1 MKVATNAAVE
11 ISNAKEQNPPP
22 PIPPLPFSSP
32 AGEGIGCSNSKLSKT
47 SPSVLND
54 KAMDETGLYNGL
66 LHSRAYSGEKTDK
79 SHQRASPGQ
88 GEASN
93 TRSRWPHSL
102 NVVTNFSKPPQ
113 LAERAADK
121 SRTLKQDAVDALQKG
136 HGRMNSSADVKT
148 PDGYK
153 RRNSNGEKRQHRSND
168 KGYDAALGLHS
179 HDFEN
184 TRKAPSPPRHN
195 KGPVGHL
202 KRASTKMSTL
212 SPSDRPIVIGISV
225 PSDKLDQ
232 HTVSPDTGPAPASL
246 SSRQYGGGRG
256 PSDAPTVL
264 ITPARAESTWSA
276 SPDDHFK
283 PGRQR
288 APSSVYSRATNAR
301 ATPKQSDVPPVP
313 TRPRRSPSLSSD
325 PANRQGLDT
334 RIHSA
339 YTVFDED
346 ESPNEASRERPT
358 SGESRSRILR
368 RSSTDTIATRHRSQG
383 WWNHIVSPFL
393 PKPGAVPWRSTS
405 RTIEPAPH
413 LPGFAPRT
421 ALMDNHQP
429 SDGQSSTRSKRSS
442 SGHTSIWTD
451 VSPEEA
457 ERQTAEITML
467 HSPFQEHARGLENPV
482 KDLSDWFEGLGA
494 AAEYYHACWHDQR
507 HPTPYFECQGHT
519 CSPRRPGDLPPAL
532 GPCGTSKAPP
542 EISADHRGID
552 SPAEHKGHGANE
564 FQQTPANRFSAAFK
578 ESLSPKS
585 KIRDRSGSEMTVIE
599 DVDGTPV
606 VHEAQAAPIVRAA
619 APVPAAQP
627 PLPTAEGGGGVEVAK
642 TLPMPP
648 VFPRSD
654 SKKPPLAH
662 FPSAEES
669 PRDADG
675 LGTTKPSG
683 PRAPA
688 ISPPKARKP
697 VKRIVAVMPP
707 GHPSV
712 RRAYPLSP
720 SPASPT
726 APANESMRDQIGI
739 NKLPQNGTL
748 PSNSE
753 DVAVPTTIINHYY
766 SSVESSRSIV
776 KPSPRPAWS
785 PNDIWRAR
793 ENEKSQPEDSKQ
805 QDRSCFPKFTACVGR
820 GKPKTKKQRWLLI
833 GITSVLVFMIVL
845 ILLLAM
851 LLTRKGDAMEV
862 QSQWLNLTGF
872 PPMPT
877 GISTVIQPDPVGESS
892 ACVRPATLWSC
903 SVPKEQQA
911 SIAPNNPNQPNFR
924 LEIRFQNGSIAHG
937 GALKSTGVQK
947 RSHSR
952 RGNAVAAGSM
962 IKSQLLRVRDFTS
975 NLFTPSPIPP
985 TREDQ
990 IFLGNTT
997 DKNQQPFDGEITP
1010 FFISFISPERLPSLK
1025 MSKRNEFSLSNST
1038 AGGTDPFPN
1047 LEDIIPRPSITA
1059 DGTASPAL
1067 LYPLATAQPLRL
1079 YDRNIDTEH
1088 YGFYTYFDRSI
1099 FLRSNAL
1106 INFTNTSPSEI
1117 SEDENGGAAE
1127 DAAKVRCTWAQTR
1140 FLIQIWTRKG
1150 DGAPLLQSSNSSSRS
1165 RPDSRPKNL
1174 TESSANNFS
1183 QPEILVHA
1191 AAPSRGSDDAR
1202 YRKEAL
1208 GILRF
1213 DCIKRHDILPTNTG
1227 ALDKTSA
1234 SGHVPPTLP
1243 QDSNTSTDPAP
1254 RLHLTNALTNWA
1266 TPALTRPSPKLLVGR
1281 TPAPPLRDRA
1291 SLRGADVLINRTPID
1306 QQRPKTAPSG
1316 PYTVQE
1322 TPNLPR
1328 VLSDSF
1334 ATPPSIIPDSQP
1346 TPFSQQKNGKRPYE
1360 ENSSP
1365 SPTHHASAK
1374 RSKARVEEEGEDP
1387 EE

>member
-11 ISNAKEQNPPP
+11 VSKAKEQNPPP
-22 PIPPLPFSSP
+22 PIPRSPFSSP
-32 AGEGIGCSNSKLSKT
+32 AGESIGCSNSNLSET
-47 SPSVLND
+47 SPPVLND
-54 KAMDETGLYNGL
+54 KVMDETGLDNGL
-66 LHSRAYSGEKTDK
+66 LHSRAYSGKKSDK
-79 SHQRASPGQ
+79 NHRRVSPGH

-93 TRSRWPHSL
+93 TRSRWPHPL
-102 NVVTNFSKPPQ
+102 NVVTNFSKPSQ
-113 LAERAADK
+113 LAERAGDK
-121 SRTLKQDAVDALQKG
+121 SRTLEQDAVDAFQKG
-136 HGRMNSSADVKT
+136 HRRMNSSADIKT

-153 RRNSNGEKRQHRSND
+153 RRNSSGEKRQQRSND
-168 KGYDAALGLHS
+168 KGYDAALGLHA

-184 TRKAPSPPRHN
+184 TRKAPSPPRYS

-232 HTVSPDTGPAPASL
+232 HTVSPDTGPTPVNL
-246 SSRQYGGGRG
+246 SSGQYGGGRG

-264 ITPARAESTWSA
+264 ITPARAESTWFA

-301 ATPKQSDVPPVP
+301 ATPKQPDIPPVP
-313 TRPRRSPSLSSD
+313 TRPRRSPSSSSD
-325 PANRQGLDT
+325 PANRQGVDT

-346 ESPNEASRERPT
+346 ESPNEASKERPI
-358 SGESRSRILR
+358 SGESQSRILR

-405 RTIEPAPH
+405 RTIEPVLH

-421 ALMDNHQP
+421 ALTDNHQP
-429 SDGQSSTRSKRSS
+429 SDGHPSTRSKRSS
-442 SGHTSIWTD
+442 SDHTSIWTD

-457 ERQTAEITML
+457 ERQTAETTML

-519 CSPRRPGDLPPAL
+519 CSPRRPGDIPPAQ
-532 GPCGTSKAPP
+532 GTSKDPL
-542 EISADHRGID
+542 ERSADHGGTD
-552 SPAEHKGHGANE
+552 SPTEHKGDGANE

-578 ESLSPKS
+578 ESLSHES
-585 KIRDRSGSEMTVIE
+585 KFRERPGSEMTVIE

-627 PLPTAEGGGGVEVAK
+627 PLPTAEGEGGIEAAK
-642 TLPMPP
+642 TLGIPP
-648 VFPRSD
+648 VVPRSD
-654 SKKPPLAH
+654 SRKPPLAP
-662 FPSAEES
+662 FPSVEES
-669 PRDADG
+669 ARDADD
-675 LGTTKPSG
+675 LETTKPSG

-712 RRAYPLSP
+712 RQAYPLSP
-720 SPASPT
+720 SPVSPT
-726 APANESMRDQIGI
+726 TPANESMRDQTGI
-739 NKLPQNGTL
+739 NKLPPSRVL
-748 PSNSE
+748 PSNGE

-766 SSVESSRSIV
+766 PSVESSRSGM

-785 PNDIWRAR
+785 PNEMRTAR
-793 ENEKSQPEDSKQ
+793 ENEKSQPEGSKQ
-805 QDRSCFPKFTACVGR
+805 QGRSCPPNFTACVGR
-820 GKPKTKKQRWLLI
+820 GKPKTKKQKRLLI
-833 GITSVLVFMIVL
+833 GIASALVFMIVL

-924 LEIRFQNGSIAHG
+924 LEIRFQNGSIAQG
-937 GALKSTGVQK
+937 VLNSTDVQR
-947 RSHSR
+947 RSHSS

-975 NLFTPSPIPP
+975 NLFTPSPTPP

-997 DKNQQPFDGEITP
+997 DQNQQPFDGEITP
-1010 FFISFISPERLPSLK
+1010 FFISFIIPERLPSLK
-1025 MSKRNEFSLSNST
+1025 MSKRDEISLSNST

-1047 LEDIIPRPSITA
+1047 LENIIPRPSINA

-1079 YDRNIDTEH
+1079 FDRNTDTEH

-1106 INFTNTSPSEI
+1106 INFTNTSPSELP
-1117 SEDENGGAAE
+1117 EDENGGAAE

-1150 DGAPLLQSSNSSSRS
+1150 DGAPLLQSSSSGSLS
-1165 RPDSRPKNL
+1165 PPNSRPKNL

-1183 QPEILVHA
+1183 QPGSFPYPISITLDRHGGNIKEKMIYCYGLDEKQHMVDDEKQIQLEDRGFGGTLVNA
-1191 AAPSRGSDDAR
+1191 AD
-1202 YRKEAL
+1202 
-1208 GILRF
+1208 
-1213 DCIKRHDILPTNTG
+1213 
-1227 ALDKTSA
+1227 
-1234 SGHVPPTLP
+1234 
-1243 QDSNTSTDPAP
+1243 
-1254 RLHLTNALTNWA
+1254 
-1266 TPALTRPSPKLLVGR
+1266 
-1281 TPAPPLRDRA
+1281 
-1291 SLRGADVLINRTPID
+1291 
-1306 QQRPKTAPSG
+1306 G
-1316 PYTVQE
+1316 P
-1322 TPNLPR
+1322 
-1328 VLSDSF
+1328 F
-1334 ATPPSIIPDSQP
+1334 
-1346 TPFSQQKNGKRPYE
+1346 G
-1360 ENSSP
+1360 
-1365 SPTHHASAK
+1365 SAK
-1374 RSKARVEEEGEDP
+1374 VSGDDGGPGGVDGGSGGCGCRWENFIGGRGG
-1387 EE
+1387 